1 LVERVTLTLRP
12 ALAPL
17 GRKTY
22 SFCKDHERLRQRVVF
37 FQAFYHVSRPP
48 MSLQQRLPLRAYTR
62 HGALRPRWWERT
74 PAMAAGLT
82 DHVWT
87 FRELLIEPPWPPR
100 KPLPLGDH
108 NQRVPDRRALDT
120 TFLVLRSACQW
131 GAPEAT
137 GRCSQSTATA
147 AARSGARPAA
157 SWRGGRQGCGSTTGC
172 GSAIGLG

>member
-1 LVERVTLTLRP
+1 MPDAGPT
-12 ALAPL
+12 
-17 GRKTY
+17 
-22 SFCKDHERLRQRVVF
+22 RQRSPVRTAEV
-37 FQAFYHVSRPP
+37 ADDGWRISD
-48 MSLQQRLPLRAYTR
+48 
-62 HGALRPRWWERT
+62 ALWER
-74 PAMAAGLT
+74 
-82 DHVWT
+82 
-87 FRELLIEPPWPPR
+87 IEPPWPPR

-147 AARSGARPAA
+147 AARSGARPVA